1 MSPNKRKIFASDT
14 SDEDDSFKHR
24 RSSLRVNLS
33 HSDNLID
40 SGNGSLWKTE
50 IENDERGADATRI
63 SRGGKSISEKT
74 RRSDLNNEDIRAVND
89 KTKRVVNNNEMAV
102 QAKEEIQ
109 LKRLTINLEDISTKE
124 RYLETSCKHLKDAI
138 LCKSK
143 QIFDGE
149 NELSK
154 KITMVLGNEEN
165 RFASST
171 HNPNIGNETV
181 TLNTTDR
188 HLKEKATEEHEKYT
202 DTLSSRQMKDQYS
215 NIIGSSA
222 TPTNSGKR
230 RSLEKT
236 IDKSK
241 LTQRRLFIKTD
252 KQVEEQTK
260 CRVIEDVVLKKNFP
274 LLSLKRTNQSDSPI
288 LSGSNRR
295 LGLFRGRSKLHS
307 QNQFES
313 HNNTYSTVHSVQNID
328 IGAPVV
334 CSTFLEDNAMDEDE
348 INNDAD
354 VSHATHTTNKVVS
367 MEMTEVYGGI
377 RMSEEHVSLQDRNS
391 DTNNCNK
398 NNKEEKS
405 KAGSIERNKSTLSP
419 KQKDVERPINKV
431 TVRNN
436 IVHSDLS
443 YSDDSN
449 DQDVAS
455 MRIDTVIPMQVSTE
469 EVPVITKKRDILQAY
484 ECDNKTKYQN
494 ERRCTISLS
503 DSNNTIRSSL
513 NVNTSLDAATEV
525 SKARNVRKLSDYRTN
540 DANQDFETTIN
551 NKESSVSERSDDQH
565 ESVKTIRTSLQMN
578 TSVDC
583 MRKTWQRRNNKDPNN
598 SSMNT
603 GYSSITKNK
612 ETNDIDSL
620 ENISLIERLRNI
632 SMGNQISHTVKSRV
646 SKMKDE
652 GKKRSSSSRDS
663 YSFVEGT
670 PYPIS
675 RSVLFKSQLKYKTQ
689 HLNDTTNCSNNLN
702 SMDREENKAETKL
715 VAL

>member
-33 HSDNLID
+33 HSDNLMD

-50 IENDERGADATRI
+50 IENDERGADATRT
-63 SRGGKSISEKT
+63 SKGGKSISEKT
-74 RRSDLNNEDIRAVND
+74 RQSELNNEDIRAVND
-89 KTKRVVNNNEMAV
+89 TTKRVVNNNEMAV

-109 LKRLTINLEDISTKE
+109 LKRLTINLEDISNKE

-171 HNPNIGNETV
+171 YNPYIGNETV
-181 TLNTTDR
+181 TLDTTDR

-215 NIIGSSA
+215 NIIA

-236 IDKSK
+236 INKSK
-241 LTQRRLFIKTD
+241 LTQRRLFIETD

-274 LLSLKRTNQSDSPI
+274 LLSLRRTNQSDSPI

-354 VSHATHTTNKVVS
+354 VSRATRTTNKVVS
-367 MEMTEVYGGI
+367 MEMTEVYGGS

-391 DTNNCNK
+391 DTNDCNK

-405 KAGSIERNKSTLSP
+405 KAGSIERNKSTLSS
-419 KQKDVERPINKV
+419 KQEDVERPINKV

-443 YSDDSN
+443 YSD

-469 EVPVITKKRDILQAY
+469 EVPVITKKRDIQAY
-484 ECDNKTKYQN
+484 EYDNKTKYQN
-494 ERRCTISLS
+494 ERCTISLS

-513 NVNTSLDAATEV
+513 NVNTSLDAATKV

-565 ESVKTIRTSLQMN
+565 ESVNTIRTSLQMN

-583 MRKTWQRRNNKDPNN
+583 MRKTWQRRNNKDRND

-612 ETNDIDSL
+612 ETNDIDFL

-652 GKKRSSSSRDS
+652 DKKRSSNSGDS

-702 SMDREENKAETKL
+702 SMDSEENKDETKL